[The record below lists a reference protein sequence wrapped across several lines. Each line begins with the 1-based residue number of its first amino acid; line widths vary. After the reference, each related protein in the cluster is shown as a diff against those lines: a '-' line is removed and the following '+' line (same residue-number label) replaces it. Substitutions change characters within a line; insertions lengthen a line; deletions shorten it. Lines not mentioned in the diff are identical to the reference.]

1 MEKYVTINEE
11 GFSIRGKI
19 YTRDMSGIGRV
30 ILFGHGF
37 GGHKDNKA
45 AERFAKHI
53 LEKNKG
59 VAVMTFDWP
68 CHGNDARKK
77 LRLEECDT
85 YLRLVLDF
93 IRSRFSDPKVYAYAT
108 SFGAFLFLKYM
119 AEHGTPF
126 VKAALRSPAVNMY
139 ESITGDI
146 MTDSERNL
154 IGKGK
159 PAQVGFDRK
168 VEIDREFLE
177 SLEQADIRRIDF
189 LDYADDI
196 LIIHGTKDEIIPFD
210 VVKEFSEQ
218 NVIELIDVEDADH
231 RFQNPLHMDAA
242 IAQIA
247 AFFGMK

>member
-11 GFSIRGKI
+11 GFSIRAKI
-19 YTRDMSGIGRV
+19 YAQDLNGIGRV

-68 CHGNDARKK
+68 CHGSDARKK

-85 YLRLVLDF
+85 YLRLVLSF
-93 IRSRFSDPKVYAYAT
+93 IRGRFSDPKIYAYGT
-108 SFGAFLFLKYM
+108 SFGAYLFLKYM
-119 AEHGTPF
+119 NEHGTTF
-126 VKAALRSPAVNMY
+126 VRTALRSPAVNIY
-139 ESITGDI
+139 ESLTEDI
-146 MTDSERNL
+146 MTDAERSL

-159 PAQVGFDRK
+159 PAKVGFDRK
-168 VEIDREFLE
+168 VEIDGEFLE
-177 SLEQADIRRIDF
+177 SLKQADIRTMDF
-189 LDYADDI
+189 LEFADDI
-196 LIIHGTKDEIIPFD
+196 LIIHGTRDEIIPFEEA
-210 VVKEFSEQ
+210 KAFSEQ
-218 NVIELIDVEDADH
+218 NVIDLTEVEGADH
-231 RFQNPLHMDAA
+231 RFQNPLYMDAA